1 MDLLQYGDSDEEG
14 VGVEEESENNDDVK
28 IRTWLT
34 DDEDSDNDHTD
45 IVAAA
50 TKKRLSNAKE
60 KNMLSA
66 DELFAQNIEKPI
78 VSGSKQGA
86 VFEIRAT
93 TE

>member
-1 MDLLQYGDSDEEG
+1 MDLLQYGDDSDREDIPEETIK
-14 VGVEEESENNDDVK
+14 DVK

-34 DDEDSDNDHTD
+34 DDEESEDEDTD
-45 IVAAA
+45 EAT

-66 DELFAQNIEKPI
+66 DELFSQNIEKP
-78 VSGSKQGA
+78 VFSKNSGGE